1 MSALALETSRF
12 FYLAIN
18 TIISAFSSFKKFFGI
33 IYASYLTARQIQ
45 ANYELAKILKST
57 GDYNNV
63 PFDHLLY
70 MINHGKLD
78 DVADGKDV

>member
-12 FYLAIN
+12 FYLVIN
-18 TIISAFSSFKKFFGI
+18 AVIYALTSVKKFFGI
-33 IYASYLTARQIQ
+33 IAESFMNARQMQ
-45 ANYELAKILKST
+45 ANYELAQILKST

-70 MINHGKLD
+70 MINQGKLD
-78 DVADGKDV
+78 DLAEDK

>member
-18 TIISAFSSFKKFFGI
+18 AVIYTLTSVKKFFGI
-33 IYASYLTARQIQ
+33 ISEAFMNARQMQ
-45 ANYELAKILKST
+45 ANYELAQILKST

-70 MINHGKLD
+70 MINQGKLD
-78 DVADGKDV
+78 DLAEDK

>member
-18 TIISAFSSFKKFFGI
+18 AIIYALTSVKKFFGI
-33 IYASYLTARQIQ
+33 IAESFMNARQMQ
-45 ANYELAKILKST
+45 ANYELAQILKST

-63 PFDHLLY
+63 TFDHLLY
-70 MINHGKLD
+70 MINQGKLD
-78 DVADGKDV
+78 ELTEDK